1 MTGWR
6 PSSADGGK
14 GRTMTDN
21 RIISLLQLAMAAGK
35 TVRGDGLI
43 PAICRGKARLAV
55 LSSETGNNTK
65 KKILDK
71 CRTYSVPV
79 LELDAGEFDRI
90 SNRSMKALVVTDAGF
105 AGRIDELRK
114 DR

>member
-1 MTGWR
+1 MPGWK
-6 PSSADGGK
+6 SWWLSGLQMD
-14 GRTMTDN
+14 TD
-21 RIISLLQLAMAAGK
+21 RIISLLQLAMAAGR

-43 PAICRGKARLAV
+43 PAICRGKARLTV
-55 LSSETGNNTK
+55 LSSATGSNTK

-79 LELDAGEFDRI
+79 LELDAAAFDRI
-90 SNRSMKALVVTDAGF
+90 SHRAMKALAVTDAVF